1 MSVDG
6 IIDLGHMGN
15 MKNMENAEGTE
26 TTYKVRKTGKLD
38 EKLLPPDKLVLPK
51 ASTPQNQNKL
61 NMKILLVE
69 ILIVAVIAVI
79 VIVMAVNGKGRNP
92 DMKGYYYRGR
102 WHPIGFAGIDLYGFI
117 MLILMC
123 IGLGVMRVI
132 PGTIADFS
140 TRPGK
145 EKRGELESIRRNNYA
160 KHLCRLIEIDK
171 TEISDN
177 MRDRF
182 NPVVQIFFSE
192 AQAECLNRSRAC
204 NHLMVR
210 LGLGSVDIS
219 DHVVVQEAGGKR
231 EREVQLTDVA
241 NEVKIKTAVIHDLP
255 VVLDLSRTGVIGIV
269 SDGNKKSAFDIAR
282 NIIGQLEI
290 NETNDRIQLAFA
302 CDPGDGEWVGY
313 DELYLA
319 DRKNGEIS
327 FAAGEA
333 DVKGL
338 LDMLAN
344 ELQKRMVLWIIL

>member
-1 MSVDG
+1 
-6 IIDLGHMGN
+6 

-26 TTYKVRKTGKLD
+26 TTDKVRKTGKLD

-171 TEISDN
+171 TEILDN

-241 NEVKIKTAVIHDLP
+241 N
-255 VVLDLSRTGVIGIV
+255 
-269 SDGNKKSAFDIAR
+269 
-282 NIIGQLEI
+282 
-290 NETNDRIQLAFA
+290 
-302 CDPGDGEWVGY
+302 
-313 DELYLA
+313 
-319 DRKNGEIS
+319 
-327 FAAGEA
+327 
-333 DVKGL
+333 
-338 LDMLAN
+338 
-344 ELQKRMVLWIIL
+344 

>member
-1 MSVDG
+1 
-6 IIDLGHMGN
+6 

-26 TTYKVRKTGKLD
+26 TTDKVRKTGKLD

-171 TEISDN
+171 TE
-177 MRDRF
+177 M
-182 NPVVQIFFSE
+182 
-192 AQAECLNRSRAC
+192 
-204 NHLMVR
+204 
-210 LGLGSVDIS
+210 
-219 DHVVVQEAGGKR
+219 
-231 EREVQLTDVA
+231 
-241 NEVKIKTAVIHDLP
+241 
-255 VVLDLSRTGVIGIV
+255 
-269 SDGNKKSAFDIAR
+269 
-282 NIIGQLEI
+282 I
-290 NETNDRIQLAFA
+290 NETNDSIQLAFA

-327 FAAGEA
+327 FATGEA
-333 DVKGL
+333 DVNEL
-338 LDMLAN
+338 LDRLAN
-344 ELQKRMVLWIIL
+344 ELQKRNGTLDYFVNSENVGGYRHIVLFVDDPGLLEGHLINRYILPGKENLDFTVVVLSDDEEKFILEMDCEIIQNDDFAGIYKPGTEEWIEIKFDKVTETRLWSLDEIVRKNSERTVQDELRRIS